1 MYQLHKCTINSLCSD
16 KNITSKIRS
25 ASLWPDTADESS
37 IWLRTSTCSDRWKVF
52 RVTRQTR
59 TYSWL
64 VWCMCW
70 RHSHIYL
77 ITEHP
82 ECLRAVG
89 PRLRRRCESGDDSWD
104 TGRRSCSAP
113 GREPARTPNM
123 PSGNFSVTFN
133 RLRHSPDFTCC
144 SDYRYVDFPEHLGSS
159 ASIQQGDVL
168 RRRHDDRTWK
178 HRHMIQ
184 LD

>member
-1 MYQLHKCTINSLCSD
+1 
-16 KNITSKIRS
+16 
-25 ASLWPDTADESS
+25 
-37 IWLRTSTCSDRWKVF
+37 
-52 RVTRQTR
+52 
-59 TYSWL
+59 
-64 VWCMCW
+64 MCW

-77 ITEHP
+77 ITERP

-133 RLRHSPDFTCC
+133 RLCHSLDFTCC

-168 RRRHDDRTWK
+168 WRRHDDRTWK
-178 HRHMIQ
+178 HQHDSTRLRWKIRHKNTKIISVEVYIIWSFFCIV
-184 LD
+184 LDLIFY